1 MFLQG
6 STAVALSAGALP
18 GLIDRSSASALASVA
33 SPVRAYAEPTL
44 GGGSGLALPMLSD
57 GLNLDQPQYYETI
70 QAGRRVFCK
79 TRQNADIDGDGQD
92 ELIYRNPAGIS
103 AFRFDADTGQWL
115 ALPPS
120 TAFGDEAGWDEAWY
134 YPTIQTADLDGDG
147 RAELIG
153 WGPKG
158 VEVHRYDPT
167 TETWIDLGVANPMTG
182 SLWAMPWY
190 FQTMQCAD
198 IDGDGQDELLVRYK
212 DGLRA
217 WKLTGT
223 SWTQL
228 ATISAMSDTAGWTE
242 LSMFETIQCADL
254 DGDGRAEVFARSAD
268 GIVAWRYSAGQWV
281 ALPAGPELSN
291 AEEWN
296 YPQYYQTLQSADL
309 DGDGRAEIFIR
320 NNTQIRAWK
329 FTDTA
334 WQELPLGPMM
344 EDSDGW
350 GDPRYYKTLQ
360 AADLDGDGRAEIL
373 VRGGFEILAWKYT
386 GTGWQFLSPGPAWS
400 DADGW
405 NASQYY
411 QTIQPA
417 RVKTSAAANPHMPA
431 TESGTLDVL
440 FGRSSL
446 AIETYRMLPDT
457 SWTPTSAPWPTLD
470 AASYAYAAELLGLI
484 ERNVRDIYGNDV
496 DLSAYADQLHP
507 TPALPTGSTIDP
519 TQWAAVCEQLYTELR
534 WADQVQ
540 TWYHNVRSLLT
551 ATYTGDDIALQAVA
565 ETIQLK
571 DPSSTSLTLS
581 ILSFVA
587 TVAAAGLSLTA
598 TPMAG
603 AVAGT
608 IGAACTLAGSTS
620 GSDSDKVQDTIA
632 NLDKQLLDAFESSI
646 RSMDDQRGAATADYG
661 LMAAI
666 GRQIIGQAPAWAW
679 DDADQD
685 ALMLAGQR
693 QYALSAW
700 KALAAP
706 SGWKWSVAG
715 EDDYSGI
722 IDENGGRYYNNG
734 WFWMAGGYHAYSWD
748 PGDDI
753 SWLCQFYMLRQGTS
767 TLIDDTVL
775 HTLFDAYNPAK
786 GVFPLGA
793 NLIDAVAA
801 RHGWPRLGSAG
812 TSKSDS
818 GCSDVPDPWTV
829 DGSKGVISGSH
840 ATLAATAGT
849 AAFASPAPV
858 PTAKSAKS
866 AKPKNRTR
874 PERDRPNQLHALGID
889 LGVNV
894 ELSRDTA
901 GELVALIRTTNYGL
915 TAAEEVRIVSAKL
928 GGREA
933 IGPLPSHHRHVDA
946 GEAISTHLRFVGVP
960 GKAGKQVTLKLGHS
974 HLDGDYATTLQ
985 LTLPTV

>member
-1 MFLQG
+1 
-6 STAVALSAGALP
+6 
-18 GLIDRSSASALASVA
+18 
-33 SPVRAYAEPTL
+33 
-44 GGGSGLALPMLSD
+44 MLSD

-92 ELIYRNPAGIS
+92 ELIYRGPAGIS

-120 TAFGDEAGWDEAWY
+120 TVFGDEAGWDEEWY
-134 YPTIQTADLDGDG
+134 YTTIQTADLDGDG

-158 VEVHRYDPT
+158 VEVHRYDPA
-167 TETWIDLGVANPMTG
+167 TETWTDLGVTNPMTG
-182 SLWAMPWY
+182 LLWAFPWY
-190 FQTMQCAD
+190 FSTMQCAD
-198 IDGDGQDELLVRYK
+198 IDGDGQDELLVRYT

-228 ATISAMSDTAGWTE
+228 TTISAMSDGAGWIDP
-242 LSMFETIQCADL
+242 SMFETIQCADL

-281 ALPAGPELSN
+281 ALPAGPGLSN

-296 YPQYYQTLQSADL
+296 YPQYYRTLQAADL

-329 FTDTA
+329 FTGTG
-334 WQELPLGPMM
+334 WQELPPGPMM

-350 GDPRYYKTLQ
+350 ANPQYYVTLQ

-373 VRGGFEILAWKYT
+373 VRSGYEILAWKYT
-386 GTGWQFLSPGPAWS
+386 DTGWQFLPIGPAWS

-411 QTIQPA
+411 RTIQPA

-431 TESGTLDVL
+431 TESGTVDVL
-440 FGRSSL
+440 FGRSSMS
-446 AIETYRMLPDT
+446 IETFRMLPEA
-457 SWTPTSAPWPTLD
+457 SWAPTSAPWPTLD
-470 AASYAYAAELLGLI
+470 PAAYAYAAELLGI
-484 ERNVRDIYGNDV
+484 PGKNVRDIYGNSD
-496 DLSAYADQLHP
+496 DLSTYEEQLHP
-507 TPALPTGSTIDP
+507 TPALPAGSTIDP
-519 TQWAAVCEQLYTELR
+519 AQWAAVCEQLTTELN
-534 WADQVQ
+534 WADQVN
-540 TWYHNVRSLLT
+540 TWYDNVNSLLT
-551 ATYTGDDIALQAVA
+551 ATYTGDDIALQAVGN
-565 ETIQLK
+565 TIKLTN
-571 DPSSTSLTLS
+571 PSSTSLTLS

-587 TVAAAGLSLTA
+587 NVAAAGLSLTA

-603 AVAGT
+603 AVAGI

-620 GSDSDKVQDTIA
+620 GSDSDQVQDTIA
-632 NLDKQLLDAFESSI
+632 NLDQQLIDAFESSLL
-646 RSMDDQRGAATADYG
+646 SMDAQKAAATRDYG
-661 LMAAI
+661 LLAAI
-666 GRQIIGQAPAWAW
+666 GGQIISQAPAWTW
-679 DDADQD
+679 NSTDRDT
-685 ALMLAGQR
+685 LMIAGQR
-693 QYALSAW
+693 QYAMSAW
-700 KALAAP
+700 KALAATA
-706 SGWKWSVAG
+706 GWKWSVCGRDEPLGAPDLLEVNG
-715 EDDYSGI
+715 EL
-722 IDENGGRYYNNG
+722 YYDNG
-734 WFWMAGGYHAYSWD
+734 WFWLTNGYVPWPASN
-748 PGDDI
+748 DDDL
-753 SWLCQFYMLRQGTS
+753 SVLCAFYMLRQGVT
-767 TLIDDTVL
+767 TLIDDKVL
-775 HTLFDAYNPAK
+775 HTLFDPYELSH

-793 NLIDAVAA
+793 NLIDVIAA
-801 RHGWPRLGSAG
+801 RHGWPRLGGAG
-812 TSKSDS
+812 TSKINS

-829 DGSKGVISGSH
+829 GGSKGVISGSH
-840 ATLAATAGT
+840 ATLAAAAVTGTSDTAV
-849 AAFASPAPV
+849 FASPAPA
-858 PTAKSAKS
+858 PSAK
-866 AKPKNRTR
+866 KTTQRNQ

-915 TAAEEVRIVSAKL
+915 TAAEEVEIVSAKL
-928 GGREA
+928 GGREP
-933 IGPLPSHHRHVDA
+933 IGRLSTHRRHIDA
-946 GEAISTHLRFVGVP
+946 GETTSTQLRFVGVP

-974 HLDGDYATTLQ
+974 HLDGDYSTTLQ
-985 LTLPTV
+985 LTLPTEDAADCGC